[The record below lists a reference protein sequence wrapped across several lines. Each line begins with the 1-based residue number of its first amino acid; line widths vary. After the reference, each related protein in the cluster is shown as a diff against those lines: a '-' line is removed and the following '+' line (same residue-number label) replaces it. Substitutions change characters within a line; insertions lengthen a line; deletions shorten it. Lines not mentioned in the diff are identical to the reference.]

1 MRLLNTGGTSVT
13 SSAYMNNSTIVAHAI
28 TANVW
33 KAATSTTSA
42 GFLKNFTMPQNN
54 RLTYSGCDAVFN
66 VDTVASFASNVNTTG
81 VTGIMLNG
89 VGQDAS
95 SSLDFATAS
104 GGIIYTT
111 TTKNEVTL
119 TDGDYIEFGLT
130 DNSAVTFTLYKF
142 TVSAQ
147 FKGYV

>member
-1 MRLLNTGGTSVT
+1 
-13 SSAYMNNSTIVAHAI
+13 
-28 TANVW
+28 
-33 KAATSTTSA
+33 
-42 GFLKNFTMPQNN
+42 
-54 RLTYSGCDAVFN
+54 
-66 VDTVASFASNVNTTG
+66 
-81 VTGIMLNG
+81 MLNG
-89 VGQDAS
+89 VGQDVS

-104 GGIIYTT
+104 GGVIYTT